1 MPGVIYYHAEEGD
14 DMQVSTKFTVAV
26 HILTYVA
33 YVKDSSKNTSEA
45 IASSVG
51 TNPVI
56 IRNSMSAL
64 KRAGL
69 IDVKRGPGGIVLKHP
84 LSEITLLDV
93 YRAVETKADDTLFRF
108 HEHPNPECPVGKHIH
123 DGLDDVLNSI
133 QNHFEAD
140 LASHTLEEIYQN
152 STLPKTVSN

>member
-1 MPGVIYYHAEEGD
+1 MSKI
-14 DMQVSTKFTVAV
+14 AV
-26 HILTYVA
+26 KIPARLLLAALEPTLLL
-33 YVKDSSKNTSEA
+33 
-45 IASSVG
+45 SV
-51 TNPVI
+51 
-56 IRNSMSAL
+56 
-64 KRAGL
+64 

-123 DGLDDVLNSI
+123 DGLDGVLSSI

-152 STLPKTVSN
+152 STLPRTVSN